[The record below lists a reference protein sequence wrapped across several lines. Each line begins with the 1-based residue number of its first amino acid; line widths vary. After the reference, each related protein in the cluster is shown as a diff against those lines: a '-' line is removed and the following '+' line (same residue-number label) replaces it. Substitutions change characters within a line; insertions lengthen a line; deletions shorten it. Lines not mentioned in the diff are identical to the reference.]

1 MASYYPPTNYFQNIN
16 FNNDFYAAPN
26 NNQGVKLEY
35 ANTHYLYSNFGQR
48 NIFLIKFLTKT
59 F

>member
-16 FNNDFYAAPN
+16 VNNDFYATPN

-35 ANTHYLYSNFGQR
+35 ANTHYLFLSF
-48 NIFLIKFLTKT
+48 NIKKKIIV
-59 F
+59 